1 MSFDDLP
8 QDWPTRSLADPV
20 LAADVLD
27 LVVNDRDRMQGGLS
41 FLLCRGDGRLSQP
54 VFVGQIP
61 HEAARRET
69 VGSTVLTA
77 VTLPG
82 VGGLVVGIV
91 KPWGCVD
98 DDDRVLHEH
107 ILAMCRRAQLPLLGT
122 YVVTGTGIDRLPV
135 AAGLQDVGDQAQGA
149 A

>member
-54 VFVGQIP
+54 VFVG
-61 HEAARRET
+61 
-69 VGSTVLTA
+69 
-77 VTLPG
+77 
-82 VGGLVVGIV
+82 
-91 KPWGCVD
+91 
-98 DDDRVLHEH
+98 
-107 ILAMCRRAQLPLLGT
+107 
-122 YVVTGTGIDRLPV
+122 
-135 AAGLQDVGDQAQGA
+135 
-149 A
+149 